1 MKGTEKIIAHIRG
14 DAKTQAE
21 EILRRADQQCAQ
33 LRQEADQQ
41 AAQAYADRIRAG
53 VKSCEDQADSARR
66 ITRMEGRKS
75 LLALKQ
81 ELVGESFRRA
91 QAQIVS
97 MPREEYVAFLAG
109 LAAQAAV
116 TGDEQIILNARDRKA
131 IGPELVKAAN
141 ARLDG
146 GRLSLA
152 EETRDFAGGLILRRG
167 SVEAN
172 CTVELLVELS
182 RNELSARVAELL
194 FA

>member
-21 EILRRADQQCAQ
+21 EILCQADQQCAQ

-141 ARLDG
+141 ARLEG